1 MNREDWLNEGLQRLR
16 EDFASTDFLLPEG
29 IRVTCGWPSK
39 SALAEKRKRVG
50 ECWSSD
56 CSKDGHFEIFIS
68 PYISDSIEAL
78 AILVHELVHAAVGLE
93 CKHKGAFKTCAL
105 AMGLEGKMV
114 ETNASDGLK
123 VRLRAIIEE
132 IGEYPHA
139 TLDKL
144 AVSNAPPKQSS
155 RQLKVVCEKCDCIIR
170 MSRKS
175 IDEVG
180 CPTCACGGRMLEDGA
195 EKGESDES
203 ENAEG

>member
-1 MNREDWLNEGLQRLR
+1 MNREEWLNEGLKRLR
-16 EDFASTDFLLPEG
+16 EDFASTDFILPEG

-39 SALAEKRKRVG
+39 SALAAKRKRVG

-68 PYISDSIEAL
+68 PYISDSVEAL
-78 AILVHELVHAAVGLE
+78 AILVHESVHAAVGLE

-105 AMGLEGKMV
+105 AMGLEGKMT
-114 ETNASDGLK
+114 ETNASEGLK

-144 AVSNAPPKQSS
+144 AVSNAPPKQST
-155 RQLKVVCEKCDCIIR
+155 RMHKVVCPMCEYTIR
-170 MSRKS
+170 VSQKWLD
-175 IDEVG
+175 IG
-180 CPTCACGGRMLEDGA
+180 TPTCPCGEPMVADG
-195 EKGESDES
+195 EPKEEEESDAGE
-203 ENAEG
+203 